1 METNRGRDCS
11 TKSRKKVVMVKITV
25 KRRFYLC
32 ESNPQSASA
41 TLGGVTAL
49 KFWSLHCGVQRTCRV
64 VVPTGMSIASTCAG
78 ELSWSVDPGF
88 NCGAL
93 AVRADGRSW
102 NLAPLGPARICTC
115 IFLSSIV
122 RVAVEPEESMLIV
135 PLVWTRHCAA
145 AVTVNSSCKRIC
157 LRALRKRM
165 PRLTALE
172 EKKGLEQSIQ
182 LVPVYSLSAV
192 SSAQVD
198 DHASGRVAGDV
209 ENG

>member
-1 METNRGRDCS
+1 
-11 TKSRKKVVMVKITV
+11 
-25 KRRFYLC
+25 LC

-93 AVRADGRSW
+93 AVRADGRSR

-172 EKKGLEQSIQ
+172 EKKRFRTVHTTRSRILTVRRKQCSSRRPCKRSSRLGRRKRLSYPAAHYSIR
-182 LVPVYSLSAV
+182 P
-192 SSAQVD
+192 
-198 DHASGRVAGDV
+198 
-209 ENG
+209 